1 MVEIFTG
8 RKTLMGGKEMKK
20 FKFTGTLTYYKR
32 LNCSI
37 YGNPAFYGE
46 FENENGDILRGR
58 TATNSAC
65 AYGFLNYETCP
76 REITYHV
83 TRIGNVIFDYI
94 KVLEG

>member
-1 MVEIFTG
+1 
-8 RKTLMGGKEMKK
+8 MKK
-20 FKFTGTLTYYKR
+20 LTFTGTLTYYKR

-46 FENENGDILRGR
+46 FENKHGEVLRGR
-58 TATNSAC
+58 TASNAAC
-65 AYGFLNYETCP
+65 SYGFLNYEDRP

-83 TRIGNVIFDYI
+83 TRTGNIIFDYI